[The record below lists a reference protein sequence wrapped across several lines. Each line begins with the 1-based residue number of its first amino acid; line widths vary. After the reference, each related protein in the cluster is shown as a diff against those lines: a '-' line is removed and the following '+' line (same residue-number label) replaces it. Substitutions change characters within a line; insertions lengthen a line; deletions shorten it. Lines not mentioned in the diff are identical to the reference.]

1 MGTHPGRI
9 LPIDF
14 RCPSRL
20 KFLGPCAPRHRLP
33 LALVGGKGGP
43 IISHTSGRRLELQL
57 GGHRRPSRGWSPKS
71 RDALAG
77 VLGPLDRLGVGT
89 RVRKDG
95 PAQRSLSPV
104 PQERLRSWTSSRQT
118 VPASKARCSKK
129 GARHRGSVRV
139 PSGIMPEWAWVV
151 GPLSYEPVG
160 IGRPVPPYAHRAR
173 LKGSRSS
180 ASTGALLVWGY
191 APGERKCSQGHPGGG
206 GTPGGVSRAV

>member
-1 MGTHPGRI
+1 MAGTNTACI

-33 LALVGGKGGP
+33 LALVGGKDDPPFSGG
-43 IISHTSGRRLELQL
+43 HTEALELQL

-71 RDALAG
+71 RDALAV

-160 IGRPVPPYAHRAR
+160 IGRPVPWYLHT
-173 LKGSRSS
+173 LIG
-180 ASTGALLVWGY
+180 
-191 APGERKCSQGHPGGG
+191 PG
-206 GTPGGVSRAV
+206 

>member
-1 MGTHPGRI
+1 M
-9 LPIDF
+9 
-14 RCPSRL
+14 
-20 KFLGPCAPRHRLP
+20 GPCAPRHRRP

-43 IISHTSGRRLELQL
+43 IISHSTGRRLELQL

-77 VLGPLDRLGVGT
+77 VLGPLDRLGVGHGSALGL
-89 RVRKDG
+89 VRKDG

-118 VPASKARCSKK
+118 VPAAKARCSKK

-151 GPLSYEPVG
+151 GPLSYEPPVG
-160 IGRPVPPYAHRAR
+160 IGSPVPPFAHRAR
-173 LKGSRSS
+173 LKGSRSR
-180 ASTGALLVWGY
+180 ASTGALLV
-191 APGERKCSQGHPGGG
+191 
-206 GTPGGVSRAV
+206 